1 MKTITLVVLLVVSL
15 VLGSLCL
22 TQNRKASEAEA
33 RAAALAQNV
42 AALEE
47 RLAQQETRATTL
59 QSRLQDTRAKVV
71 ARADEVAQLE
81 QVLTN
86 RAETNG
92 KSSNPFGEMFKNPEM
107 KELIKTQQKTV
118 FSGMIDKNYASL
130 FSALNLTP
138 QQSASLKDLI
148 MKKTM
153 VDAETGMSMMSSD
166 LDATQRADAVK
177 QSKADKD
184 AINEEIKQALGQD
197 GYAQFQ
203 TYEKSIPER
212 MALSTFK
219 DQQAAGATPLNAD
232 QESQLV
238 QALTEE
244 RQNFKFTTDFYD
256 QSKLTDD
263 LASNFTE
270 EKLTQFQRERE
281 QLDQNYLSRASNIL
295 SPDQLGPFEKFL
307 SDQGK
312 MQNAAMKMAAQMFGS
327 KAGGN

>member
-1 MKTITLVVLLVVSL
+1 VLLAVSL

-22 TQNRKASEAEA
+22 TQNRKASEADA

-86 RAETNG
+86 RAETNA
-92 KSSNPFGEMFKNPEM
+92 KSSNPLGEMFKNPEM

-130 FSALNLTP
+130 FSALNLNP
-138 QQSASLKDLI
+138 QQSAALKDLI

-166 LDATQRADAVK
+166 QDATKRADAIK

-184 AINEEIKQALGQD
+184 AINEEIKQALGEG

-232 QESQLV
+232 QESQLI
-238 QALTEE
+238 QALTDE

-263 LASNFTE
+263 LASNFSE
-270 EKLTQFQRERE
+270 EKLNQFQQERE
-281 QLDQNYLSRASNIL
+281 QLDRQYLSRASNIL
-295 SPDQLGPFEKFL
+295 SPDLLGPFEKFL

-327 KAGGN
+327 KSP